1 MRTAY
6 IQRTTEDLHE
16 DMEAVKANVD
26 VFIDG
31 KTTGKDYGLEKLAD
45 LVI

>member
-6 IQRTTEDLHE
+6 IQRTTEDHTE
-16 DMEAVKANVD
+16 DMVQVKAEVD

-31 KTTGKDYGLEKLAD
+31 TKAGKDYGLGRLAD
-45 LVI
+45 ILI